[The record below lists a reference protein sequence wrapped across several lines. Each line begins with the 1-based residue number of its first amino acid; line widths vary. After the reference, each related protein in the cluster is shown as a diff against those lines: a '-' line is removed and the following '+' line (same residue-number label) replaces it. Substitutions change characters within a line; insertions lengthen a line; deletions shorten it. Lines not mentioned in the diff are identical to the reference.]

1 MPRLGSL
8 LWVLKSV
15 ACSHGNQEEVKLCK
29 QLLASGSDIYVTIV
43 LIKSYGQAQEGQ
55 GNKYILFTV
64 RWPDRGSE

>member
-1 MPRLGSL
+1 MGSEISGL
-8 LWVLKSV
+8 LSWQSGSQTVQ
-15 ACSHGNQEEVKLCK
+15 AAAI
-29 QLLASGSDIYVTIV
+29 ASGSDIYGTIV